1 MYHPRKYVEAW
12 EEIIK
17 LASQIPNAK
26 AVVFVPVIPEE
37 QKNRYILMP
46 DGTVETRNLATKK
59 AIASVGCDRYRDSS
73 SKEF

>member
-1 MYHPRKYVEAW
+1 MYHSRKYVEAW

-37 QKNRYILMP
+37 QKNRYIVMP
-46 DGTVETRNLATKK
+46 DGTIETR
-59 AIASVGCDRYRDSS
+59 RYSR
-73 SKEF
+73 

>member
-12 EEIIK
+12 QEIIE

-59 AIASVGCDRYRDSS
+59 ASLVAASDRYRDSS